1 MAQQSLNIGDTG
13 AQLVTKFN
21 DNCTELYDA
30 VGFTQGALADG
41 AVNSLVTG
49 ETTTIIASFV
59 KYVIK
64 RGTGYRAGSFMV
76 LYDGTAPVMSPDVY
90 ITNGDAAVN
99 DAAIVFDVTLDTT
112 HITVTITLNTIG
124 TAATL
129 QYHIIN
135 TPIPS

>member
-1 MAQQSLNIGDTG
+1 MAQQTLNIGDTG

-41 AVNSLVTG
+41 VVSSLVTG
-49 ETTTIIASFV
+49 ETTAIIASFV

-64 RGTGYRAGSFMV
+64 RGTGYRAGSFIV
-76 LYDGTAPVMSPDVY
+76 LYDGSAVTMSPDTY
-90 ITNGDAAVN
+90 ITNGNAAVS

-129 QYHIIN
+129 QYLVLN